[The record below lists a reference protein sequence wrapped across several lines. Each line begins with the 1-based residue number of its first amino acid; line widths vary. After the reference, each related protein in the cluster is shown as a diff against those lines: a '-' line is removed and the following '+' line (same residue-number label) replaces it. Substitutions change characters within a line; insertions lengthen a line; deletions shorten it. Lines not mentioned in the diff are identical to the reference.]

1 MNVAHSGSSIVGG
14 QSFAVSALKKKI
26 TVAENGRRVVREVE
40 VKPSKDTAVRWT
52 IRQISA
58 T

>member
-1 MNVAHSGSSIVGG
+1 M
-14 QSFAVSALKKKI
+14 SALKKKI